1 MMQFCCYPVFK
12 KDNTLPETKNQ
23 WSKRVKIFRCHQNI
37 FFLDL
42 IYLVYTNHLLPI
54 NALLSVFISYF
65 IKTFNA
71 LQKLMSLANLF

>member
-1 MMQFCCYPVFK
+1 MEQTSEKFVGAI
-12 KDNTLPETKNQ
+12 
-23 WSKRVKIFRCHQNI
+23 KIF

-54 NALLSVFISYF
+54 NALLSVLISYF

-71 LQKLMSLANLF
+71 LQKLVSLANLF